1 MSLSICFTRRFVRLC
16 DELEIPIIFLKYKI
30 AKSLQRFKRKI
41 KTKRIYFDTHGN
53 VKSSMYYSNPRL
65 IMLITYSVENLPKY
79 LKQKYFFRD
88 LFHELRHFQQDKI
101 FSWDMNE
108 YSMKD
113 LNEGNSAYFNSKI
126 EKDARKYEKRGIRVY
141 KTFKKL
147 FG

>member
-1 MSLSICFTRRFVRLC
+1 
-16 DELEIPIIFLKYKI
+16 
-30 AKSLQRFKRKI
+30 
-41 KTKRIYFDTHGN
+41 
-53 VKSSMYYSNPRL
+53 MYYSGSRL
-65 IMLITYSVENLPKY
+65 IMLLTYSVEDLPRY

-101 FSWDMNE
+101 FGWDMDE

-113 LNEGNSAYFNSKI
+113 LNEANSAYFNSKI
-126 EKDARKYEKRGIRVY
+126 EKDARQYEKHGLRVY

>member
-1 MSLSICFTRRFVRLC
+1 MSLSICFTSRFIRLC
-16 DELEIPIIFLKYKI
+16 DELGIPVIFLKYKI
-30 AKSLQRFKRKI
+30 AKSLNRFKKPF

-53 VKSSMYYSNPRL
+53 AKSSMYYSGSRL
-65 IMLITYSVENLPKY
+65 IMLLTYSVEDLPRY
-79 LKQKYFFRD
+79 VKQKYFFRD

-101 FSWDMNE
+101 FGWDMDE

-113 LNEGNSAYFNSKI
+113 LNEANASYFNSKI
-126 EKDARKYEKRGIRVY
+126 EKDARRYEKHGLRVY